1 MSLQFI
7 CSAGAVLLLTSTSLI
22 PLVTSLQGLV
32 TLVTI
37 ILMVND
43 EDVRLRV
50 LGHARAV
57 IIGAG
62 YLQAGRGLLLI
73 LLLLSLSCG
82 ESSDLII
89 ISLRWLQEEMLLSNE
104 LGVWGS
110 PKRCP

>member
-7 CSAGAVLLLTSTSLI
+7 CSSGAVLLLTSTSLV

-82 ESSDLII
+82 QSPDLVI
-89 ISLRWLQEEMLLSNE
+89 ISLRWLQEEILLSNE
-104 LGVWGS
+104 LGIWGS
-110 PKRCP
+110 LKKCP